1 MMTEATSFDFWVL
14 LIFAAIYAHMLQLAI
29 HKPPAGDKT
38 QGRRVDAGGSVQD
51 RPAAFAGVSA
61 GVVRDAEAA
70 AAAGRSEGFDAP
82 AFLHGAG
89 LAYEEIVEAYA
100 QGDIAR
106 LRPLVGDEVYAVFGA
121 DIAGRVH
128 RGEQLELILVR
139 VRPPQI
145 VESDM
150 DGDVMRVTVRFDSDM
165 VTAVRAASG
174 RTVSGDP
181 RRVVSLTDLW
191 TFARSVLVA
200 DPTWRLIA
208 TNVG

>member
-1 MMTEATSFDFWVL
+1 VAVTGCNDDGGDELRFLGSADLRSDL
-14 LIFAAIYAHMLQLAI
+14 CAYA
-29 HKPPAGDKT
+29 
-38 QGRRVDAGGSVQD
+38 
-51 RPAAFAGVSA
+51 SA
-61 GVVRDAEAA
+61 CDPQ
-70 AAAGRSEGFDAP
+70 AAGRRQDAGPPRGRWRQRAGSSCRLCRCLRRRRARRRGGGFDAP